1 MIDIDYIMAL
11 LDDRKS
17 TEEQSKGLE
26 MAKSIKCIRGFVM
39 PKSIRDHQYYWENC
53 ARVLAGKTDDELKP
67 FLLELFNWIR
77 NMDNPGANIILQRLK
92 EFKNDQFF
100 LFTVNEY
107 KKIAEVLCDDSWAHS
122 FSLISGSEE

>member
-39 PKSIRDHQYYWENC
+39 PKSIPDHQYYWENC
-53 ARVLAGKTDDELKP
+53 ARVLAGKTDDELNP

-77 NMDNPGANIILQRLK
+77 NMDNSWTN
-92 EFKNDQFF
+92 FF
-100 LFTVNEY
+100 WNNRNLTQIHPE
-107 KKIAEVLCDDSWAHS
+107 EP
-122 FSLISGSEE
+122 SGTEADHLLRSSPHLRESPQGHHEER